1 MSVRHLLRLLALPT
15 ALVAGDGCTGHRMP
29 IDTATPSTAAAL
41 IRAARERSNDAI
53 ARHDTAAIASEWM
66 PDVHVVASTGTQ
78 TAGATLNAQR
88 MAQQFERRSDTRYVR
103 TPDAIEVFEAWDVAS
118 ERGHW
123 VGTWTDP
130 DGPIRIG
137 GTYQAQWRR
146 VDGRWRIQAEVF
158 VPLTCAGGAYCA
170 KHP

>member
-1 MSVRHLLRLLALPT
+1 MIARHLRSLIALTT
-15 ALVAGDGCTGHRMP
+15 ALVIGIGCTGHRMP
-29 IDTATPSTAAAL
+29 IETATSTNAASL

-53 ARHDTAAIASEWM
+53 ARHDTAAIAREWM
-66 PDVHVVASTGTQ
+66 PDVHVVASTGAQ
-78 TAGATLNAQR
+78 TAGATLNSQR

-118 ERGHW
+118 ERGSW

-158 VPLTCAGGAYCA
+158 VPLTCEGGAYCT
-170 KHP
+170 KRP